1 MIGWNRADKGMTMVR
16 MALGVLA
23 AGVLLAGCDQE
34 ATRPSQGGAYSEQ
47 AMMEAAPA
55 PAAPLRAA
63 NDSIRVSGARVDQA
77 DMTPDA
83 VEGPLL
89 AYTYQTSLE
98 LPADVLGDTHA
109 AHVEACQSAEAN
121 ACQVIRAQV
130 NNADGPRPSA
140 HLQLRAAPDWIADFR
155 AGLEP
160 QAEELGGQVLSDQT
174 SVEDLTTRIVDT
186 AARVEAQT
194 TLRNRL
200 QQLLETRDGD
210 LSDLLAVERELASVQ
225 ADLDAQA
232 SVLAA
237 LRQRVDTSL
246 LTLNYQAERQVV
258 EPETF
263 NPIGRA
269 FKEMGDVFANSVA
282 SLILFL
288 AGALPWLVIAV
299 PVISGVI
306 IGFRRLLRKRK
317 AAS

>member
-1 MIGWNRADKGMTMVR
+1 MLRETG
-16 MALGVLA
+16 LLLA
-23 AGVLLAGCDQE
+23 TGLVLAGCGEE
-34 ATRPSQGGAYSEQ
+34 ASRSVSGGAYSDQ
-47 AMMEAAPA
+47 ALMEAEPAPA
-55 PAAPLRAA
+55 PAPSRMRASA
-63 NDSIRVSGARVDQA
+63 DTVTVSGSRVERA
-77 DMTPDA
+77 DINPETTS
-83 VEGPLL
+83 GPLL

-98 LPADVLGDTHA
+98 LPAEVLGDTHA
-109 AHVEACQSAEAN
+109 AHVEACQN
-121 ACQVIRAQV
+121 AGASTCQVIRAQV

-140 HLQLRAAPDWIADFR
+140 YLQLRAAPDWIVSFR
-155 AGLEP
+155 AGLDSE
-160 QAEELGGQVLSDQT
+160 AEELGGQVLSDQT

-194 TLRNRL
+194 TLRDRL

-210 LSDLLAVERELASVQ
+210 LSDLLAVERELANVQ

-237 LRQRVDTSL
+237 LRQRVNTSM

-258 EPETF
+258 EPQTF

-269 FKEMGDVFANSVA
+269 FKEMGDVFAESVA

-306 IGFRRLLRKRK
+306 IGFRRLLRRKK

>member
-1 MIGWNRADKGMTMVR
+1 MVR
-16 MALGVLA
+16 TTGLVLVASAALTACGQ
-23 AGVLLAGCDQE
+23 D
-34 ATRPSQGGAYSEQ
+34 TSYTNDSEGYTSEDM
-47 AMMEAAPA
+47 AMMEAPPPAPA
-55 PAAPLRAA
+55 PMRARMDSVSVAGSNAAQNAPEA
-63 NDSIRVSGARVDQA
+63 VSA
-77 DMTPDA
+77 
-83 VEGPLL
+83 PLL

-98 LPADVLGDTHA
+98 LPSEVLA
-109 AHVEACQSAEAN
+109 ATQAEHVAACQTAGPAT
-121 ACQVIRAQV
+121 CQVIRAQV

-140 HLQLRAAPDWIADFR
+140 YLQLRAAPDWIVEFR
-155 AGLEP
+155 TGLET
-160 QAEELGGQVLSDQT
+160 ETEDLGGTVLSDQT

-186 AARVEAQT
+186 AARVAAQT
-194 TLRNRL
+194 TLRDRL

-210 LSDLLAVERELASVQ
+210 LSDLLAVERELANVQ
-225 ADLDAQA
+225 ANLDAQA

-237 LRQRVDTSL
+237 LRQRVNTSM

-269 FKEMGDVFANSVA
+269 FKEMGEVFANSVA

-299 PVISGVI
+299 PVISGVV
-306 IGFRRLLRKRK
+306 IGFRRLLRRKK

>member
-1 MIGWNRADKGMTMVR
+1 MVR
-16 MALGVLA
+16 TTGLILIASAALV
-23 AGVLLAGCDQE
+23 GCDQQSSY
-34 ATRPSQGGAYSEQ
+34 TTDSEGYMVDDM
-47 AMMEAAPA
+47 AMMEAPQAAPA
-55 PAAPLRAA
+55 PMRARSEA
-63 NDSIRVSGARVDQA
+63 VTASGSGAAQTAPEDVSA
-77 DMTPDA
+77 
-83 VEGPLL
+83 PLL

-98 LPADVLGDTHA
+98 LPGEVLA
-109 AHVEACQSAEAN
+109 ATQAGHVAACQTASPAT
-121 ACQVIRAQV
+121 CQVIRAQV

-140 HLQLRAAPDWIADFR
+140 YLQLRAAPDWIVEFR
-155 AGLEP
+155 AGLEGET
-160 QAEELGGQVLSDQT
+160 EELGGQVLSDQT

-186 AARVEAQT
+186 AARVAAQT
-194 TLRNRL
+194 TLRDRL

-210 LSDLLAVERELASVQ
+210 LSDLLAVERELANVQ
-225 ADLDAQA
+225 ASLDAQA

-237 LRQRVDTSL
+237 LRQRVNTSM

-269 FKEMGDVFANSVA
+269 FKEMGEVFANSVA

-299 PVISGVI
+299 PVISGVV
-306 IGFRRLLRKRK
+306 IGFRRLLRRKK

>member
-1 MIGWNRADKGMTMVR
+1 MLRETG
-16 MALGVLA
+16 LLLA
-23 AGVLLAGCDQE
+23 AGLVLAGCGEE
-34 ATRPSQGGAYSEQ
+34 ASRSVSGGAASEQ
-47 AMMEAAPA
+47 ALMEAAPA
-55 PAAPLRAA
+55 PAPSRMRASA
-63 NDSIRVSGARVDQA
+63 DTVTMSGSRVERPDI
-77 DMTPDA
+77 TP
-83 VEGPLL
+83 ETTSGPLL

-98 LPADVLGDTHA
+98 LPAEVLGDTHM
-109 AHVEACQSAEAN
+109 AHVEACQN
-121 ACQVIRAQV
+121 AGASTCQVIRAQV

-140 HLQLRAAPDWIADFR
+140 YLQLRAAPDWIVSFR
-155 AGLEP
+155 AGLDSE
-160 QAEELGGQVLSDQT
+160 AEELGGQVLSDQT

-194 TLRNRL
+194 TLRDRL

-210 LSDLLAVERELASVQ
+210 LSDLLAVERELANVQ

-237 LRQRVDTSL
+237 LRQRVNTSM

-269 FKEMGDVFANSVA
+269 FKEMGDVFAESVA

-306 IGFRRLLRKRK
+306 IGFRRLLRRKK

>member
-1 MIGWNRADKGMTMVR
+1 MLRETG
-16 MALGVLA
+16 LLLA
-23 AGVLLAGCDQE
+23 AGLVLAGCGEE
-34 ATRPSQGGAYSEQ
+34 ASRNVSGGAASDQ
-47 AMMEAAPA
+47 ALMEAASAPA
-55 PAAPLRAA
+55 PARMRASA
-63 NDSIRVSGARVDQA
+63 DEIVVTGSRVERA
-77 DMTPDA
+77 DTNPDA
-83 VEGPLL
+83 ATGPLL

-98 LPADVLGDTHA
+98 LPAEVLGDTHS
-109 AHVEACQSAEAN
+109 AHVEACQNAGAN
-121 ACQVIRAQV
+121 TCQVIRAQV

-140 HLQLRAAPDWIADFR
+140 YLQLRAAPDWIVSFR
-155 AGLEP
+155 AGLDGE
-160 QAEELGGQVLSDQT
+160 AEALGGQVLSDQT

-194 TLRNRL
+194 TLRDRL

-210 LSDLLAVERELASVQ
+210 LSDLLAVERELANVQ

-237 LRQRVDTSL
+237 LRQRVNTSM

-269 FKEMGDVFANSVA
+269 FKEMGDVFAESVA

-306 IGFRRLLRKRK
+306 IGFRRLLRRKK
-317 AAS
+317 AAN

>member
-1 MIGWNRADKGMTMVR
+1 MWREAGLLM
-16 MALGVLA
+16 A
-23 AGVLLAGCDQE
+23 AGLVLTGCGED
-34 ATRPSQGGAYSEQ
+34 ASRPVSGGASTEY
-47 AMMEAAPA
+47 AIREAAPEPA
-55 PAAPLRAA
+55 PPPPAARMRASA
-63 NDSIRVSGARVDQA
+63 DEITVSGSRVQR
-77 DMTPDA
+77 PDDA
-83 VEGPLL
+83 TEAAQGPLL

-98 LPADVLGDTHA
+98 LPADILGGAHA
-109 AHVEACQSAEAN
+109 AHVEACQN
-121 ACQVIRAQV
+121 AGPATCQVIRAQV

-140 HLQLRAAPDWIADFR
+140 YLQLRAAPDWIVEFR
-155 AGLEP
+155 AGLETE
-160 QAEELGGQVLSDQT
+160 AEELGGQVLSDQT

-186 AARVEAQT
+186 AARVQAQT
-194 TLRNRL
+194 TLRDRL

-210 LSDLLAVERELASVQ
+210 LSDLLAVERELANVQ

-269 FKEMGDVFANSVA
+269 FKEMGDVFAESVA

-306 IGFRRLLRKRK
+306 IGFRRLLRRKK
-317 AAS
+317 AAG